1 MGRLHFSQNI
11 GKLEKR
17 KGGYFYLKITRE
29 TVESF
34 EKKRATRLICV
45 LENEVKIACGLNHL
59 GDGNFFIIIAGKHM
73 KTLGMEEGSLVSFE
87 IYEDPNPLG
96 VEEPET
102 LLILVEQ
109 DPVMKTI
116 YDRLTDG
123 RKRSLIFA
131 TRTIKDV
138 DKQIKAMVDFLMEED
153 RKWKKKN
160 T

>member
-1 MGRLHFSQNI
+1 
-11 GKLEKR
+11 
-17 KGGYFYLKITRE
+17 
-29 TVESF
+29 
-34 EKKRATRLICV
+34 
-45 LENEVKIACGLNHL
+45 
-59 GDGNFFIIIAGKHM
+59 
-73 KTLGMEEGSLVSFE
+73 MEEGSLVSFE